1 VDTAPA
7 PQLCG
12 LGNGNGMEEKVL
24 NYSSQN
30 EERIKEL
37 NRLNDKINSII
48 MMEKIVLML
57 ASFFA
62 GAFTVLV
69 VMEIARQ

>member
-1 VDTAPA
+1 
-7 PQLCG
+7 
-12 LGNGNGMEEKVL
+12 M